1 MVFPFALQIYLFLS
15 FSAHNTIFFRIMLP
29 KKTSRKEYFFISGGK
44 ITGKCPER
52 DSNPH
57 SR

>member
-1 MVFPFALQIYLFLS
+1 
-15 FSAHNTIFFRIMLP
+15 MLP
-29 KKTSRKEYFFISGGK
+29 KKASRKEYFFISGGK

-57 SR
+57 SL